1 MDLTGPRPGEHLLTW
16 GVLLGGGA
24 VSLQRSHGGLLG
36 PRKGHQS
43 NTVHTEPFL
52 SFTLVCQSLELR
64 EPMKGALWDTGM
76 RHGGI
81 FLDLVCQE
89 AFCHWYVAPFV
100 CVVGGGGLNR
110 EAPRGDEV
118 LR

>member
-1 MDLTGPRPGEHLLTW
+1 MGCPA
-16 GVLLGGGA
+16 GGGA
-24 VSLQRSHGGLLG
+24 ASLQRLEPWRLVG
-36 PRKGHQS
+36 PPKEHQS
-43 NTVHTEPFL
+43 SIPPPLHTEPFL

-89 AFCHWYVAPFV
+89 AFCHWCVAPFV
-100 CVVGGGGLNR
+100 C
-110 EAPRGDEV
+110 A
-118 LR
+118 

>member
-1 MDLTGPRPGEHLLTW
+1 MDLTGPRPEEHLLTW

-24 VSLQRSHGGLLG
+24 ASLQRSHGGLLE
-36 PRKGHQS
+36 PPKEHQS
-43 NTVHTEPFL
+43 SIPLQGLHTEPFL

-89 AFCHWYVAPFV
+89 AFCHWCVAPFV
-100 CVVGGGGLNR
+100 C
-110 EAPRGDEV
+110 A
-118 LR
+118 

>member
-1 MDLTGPRPGEHLLTW
+1 MDLTGPRPEEHLLTW
-16 GVLLGGGA
+16 GVLLGGGGCLSA
-24 VSLQRSHGGLLG
+24 KIGAMAACWASQRTPIKYTPL
-36 PRKGHQS
+36 
-43 NTVHTEPFL
+43 HTEPFL

-89 AFCHWYVAPFV
+89 AFCHWCVAPFV
-100 CVVGGGGLNR
+100 C
-110 EAPRGDEV
+110 A
-118 LR
+118 

>member
-1 MDLTGPRPGEHLLTW
+1 MDLTGPRPEEHLLTW
-16 GVLLGGGA
+16 GVLLGGG
-24 VSLQRSHGGLLG
+24 LPLCKDWSHGGLLG
-36 PRKGHQS
+36 LPK
-43 NTVHTEPFL
+43 NTNQVYPPPLHTEPFL

-89 AFCHWYVAPFV
+89 AFCHWCVAPFV
-100 CVVGGGGLNR
+100 C
-110 EAPRGDEV
+110 A
-118 LR
+118 